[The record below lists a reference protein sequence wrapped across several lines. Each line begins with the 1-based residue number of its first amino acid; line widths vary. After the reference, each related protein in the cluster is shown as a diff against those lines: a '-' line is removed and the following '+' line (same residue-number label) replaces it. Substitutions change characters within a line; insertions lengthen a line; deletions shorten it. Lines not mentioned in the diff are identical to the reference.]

1 MPMNVINPAT
11 GEVVRSYQPASWE
24 DVAQRIGEL
33 AGGNARWRQ
42 TPVAERARVLGAAA
56 PLLRQRARQDAEM
69 MAREMGKPVV
79 QGRAEVDKCAW
90 LCEHFASAG
99 PAMLEPLPVAT
110 EARRSFVSFQPLG
123 TILAIMPWNFPFWQ
137 VFRAAVP
144 ALLAGNTMLLKHA
157 SNVPSSAQ
165 AIEEILRE
173 AGVPSDA
180 FATSLAESDLVP
192 RIIAHPGIAAATLTG
207 SVSAGRA
214 VARVAGENLKKTVL
228 ELGGSDAYVVLA
240 DADVDAA
247 ATICAKSRLINSG
260 QSCIAAKRFV
270 VDSSICARFEAALV
284 ERMGAARMGD
294 PMLEATEVGP
304 LAREDLR
311 DELHRQVQDSVAR
324 GARVLLGGEVPRQ
337 PGAWYPPTVLAGVAR
352 GMPAYDEELFGPVAA
367 VIPASGEADAIRIAN
382 DSPFG
387 LGAAVFTS
395 DPERGAAIAETQL
408 SAGSCFV
415 NTLVKSDPRLPF
427 GGVRDSGYGRELAEF
442 GIREFVNIK
451 TVWVE

>member
-1 MPMNVINPAT
+1 MP
-11 GEVVRSYQPASWE
+11 G
-24 DVAQRIGEL
+24 
-33 AGGNARWRQ
+33 
-42 TPVAERARVLGAAA
+42 
-56 PLLRQRARQDAEM
+56 
-69 MAREMGKPVV
+69 
-79 QGRAEVDKCAW
+79 
-90 LCEHFASAG
+90 
-99 PAMLEPLPVAT
+99 
-110 EARRSFVSFQPLG
+110 
-123 TILAIMPWNFPFWQ
+123 
-137 VFRAAVP
+137 VP
-144 ALLAGNTMLLKHA
+144 A
-157 SNVPSSAQ
+157 
-165 AIEEILRE
+165 
-173 AGVPSDA
+173 DA

-247 ATICAKSRLINSG
+247 AAICVKSRLINSG

-270 VDSSICARFEAALV
+270 VDSSICARFEEAMVEGMRAAK
-284 ERMGAARMGD
+284 MGD
-294 PMLEATEVGP
+294 PMLEETEVGP

-311 DELHRQVQDSVAR
+311 DDLHRQVEDSAAR

-337 PGAWYPPTVLAGVAR
+337 PGAWYSPTVLASVAP

-367 VIPASGEADAIRIAN
+367 VIAADGEAEAIRIAN

-387 LGAAVFTS
+387 LGAAVFTA
-395 DPERGAAIAETQL
+395 DPERGSAIAETQL
-408 SAGSCFV
+408 AAGSCFV
-415 NTLVKSDPRLPF
+415 NALVKSDPRLPF

-451 TVWVE
+451 TVWVD